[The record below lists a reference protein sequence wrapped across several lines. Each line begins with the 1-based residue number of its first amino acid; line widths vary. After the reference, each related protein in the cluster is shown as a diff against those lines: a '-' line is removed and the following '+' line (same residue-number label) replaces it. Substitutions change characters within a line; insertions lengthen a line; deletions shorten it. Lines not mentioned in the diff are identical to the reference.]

1 MPGPGKSGADGAAE
15 AAALHATLGP
25 LLQRWR
31 GLVWPEGARPDER
44 PAAGVRCIA
53 RVAAAVAERSP
64 EAVASAAQEV
74 RNSYLA
80 CASCIRGSL
89 CWFCASTPLLWAGG
103 QWSRVEGLR
112 QFKPLRPCKT
122 SRRARS

>member
-1 MPGPGKSGADGAAE
+1 VVAGPGKSGADGAAE

-31 GLVWPEGARPDER
+31 GLTWPEGARPDER

-53 RVAAAVAERSP
+53 RVAAAIAERSP

-74 RNSYLA
+74 HNSCPA
-80 CASCIRGSL
+80 CASVHQGKSL
-89 CWFCASTPLLWAGG
+89 LFLRIDTSSLGWR
-103 QWSRVEGLR
+103 RVVED
-112 QFKPLRPCKT
+112 
-122 SRRARS
+122 